1 MHQAQAKGGREMERR
16 EYGSTGEM
24 LSVIGFGGI
33 AVSQTEPAEAEQL
46 VAEAFDRGVNYY
58 DVAPTYGNAEQRLGP
73 ALEPYRSRVFLACK
87 TTERSAEGS
96 RKELENSLK
105 VLRTDHLDLYQLH
118 AVNTQE
124 DMDQIMGPGGA
135 LETYTRAREE
145 GKVRYIGFSSHSVE
159 TALVLM
165 DQFPFD
171 SILFPVC
178 WVNYFQ
184 ANFGPQVVEKAEK
197 KGMARLAL
205 KALAQGK
212 LAEGEEKV
220 YHKCWYKPI
229 DDPQL
234 ADLALRFSL
243 TQPITAAVTP
253 GEAPLVRMAMD
264 IGEKFTPITDGEI
277 EELRLRA
284 KENTPIQ
291 ELASAT

>member
-1 MHQAQAKGGREMERR
+1 MERR
-16 EYGSTGEM
+16 RYGSTEEM
-24 LSVIGFGGI
+24 LSIIGFGGI
-33 AVSQTEPAEAEQL
+33 AVSQTEPAEASQL

-58 DVAPTYGNAEQRLGP
+58 DVAPTYGNAEERLGP

-96 RKELENSLK
+96 RRELDNSLRT
-105 VLRTDHLDLYQLH
+105 LRTDHVDLYQLH
-118 AVNTQE
+118 SVNTQE
-124 DMDQIMGPGGA
+124 DLEQIMGPGGA

-145 GKVRYIGFSSHSVE
+145 GKIRYIGFSSHSAE
-159 TALVLM
+159 TAMELM
-165 DQFPFD
+165 DQFAFD

-178 WVNYFQ
+178 WVNYFE
-184 ANFGPQVVEKAEK
+184 AGFGPQVIEKAQG
-197 KGMARLAL
+197 KGMGRLAL

-220 YHKCWYKPI
+220 YEKCWYKPI
-229 DDPQL
+229 DDPEL

-253 GEAPLVRMAMD
+253 GHASLVRMALD
-264 IGEKFTPITDGEI
+264 IGEKFTPITEGEI
-277 EELRLRA
+277 EELRRRA
-284 KENTPIQ
+284 RENTPIF

>member
-1 MHQAQAKGGREMERR
+1 MERR
-16 EYGSTGEM
+16 EYGTTGEM
-24 LSVIGFGGI
+24 LSIIGFGGI

-46 VAEAFDRGVNYY
+46 VAEAFERGVNYY
-58 DVAPTYGNAEQRLGP
+58 DVAPTYGNAEERLGP

-96 RKELENSLK
+96 RRELESSLK
-105 VLRTDHLDLYQLH
+105 TLRTDHFDLYQLH

-124 DMDQIMGPGGA
+124 DMEQIMGPGGA

-165 DQFPFD
+165 DQFAFD

-184 ANFGPQVVEKAEK
+184 ANFGPQVIEKAEK

-212 LAEGEEKV
+212 LADGEEKV
-220 YHKCWYKPI
+220 YQKCWYKPI
-229 DDPQL
+229 DDPEL

-253 GEAPLVRMAMD
+253 GEAPLTRLAMD
-264 IGEKFTPITDGEI
+264 IGEKYTPITDSEI
-277 EELRLRA
+277 EELRQRA
-284 KENTPIQ
+284 KQNMPIH